1 MTLTGPIPTNRISTI
16 SWKDG
21 VMPPPPSRFASSAVR
36 NAVHSE
42 KLSPTSAR
50 MTSRNRR
57 RASRRE
63 TIPPNSDAEPSGG
76 MPRQ

>member
-1 MTLTGPIPTNRISTI
+1 MPSSALTL
-16 SWKDG
+16 
-21 VMPPPPSRFASSAVR
+21 ASSAVR

-42 KLSPTSAR
+42 EMAPTSAR